1 MFSSLYIDDRLTS
14 VRRVRGLG
22 APAPRRDVS
31 PRASRHGAVD
41 LTRYYEGR
49 VIDLEGALAE
59 ATQQE
64 TWEAFDDLK
73 EKLQLGAT
81 RTLRFTRPGFS
92 EAEQLDVI
100 VASVVDDNVV
110 ADEPGVIR
118 WGVSLFAADP
128 RIYGA
133 TLRAASYDPA
143 AALAGG
149 GVTFP
154 LTFPVTFSVSTVS
167 LLEILVGGNAPT
179 PPVLTLRG
187 PANNPTFDNDT
198 TDKSIQTTAVL
209 GSSDTLSIDVAAR
222 TVTLN
227 GASRPDLFDVGES
240 TWWELARGTNRLRVR
255 GTGMSVGST
264 LFTCQYR
271 NARI

>member
-1 MFSSLYIDDRLTS
+1 MFDSLLIEDLATS
-14 VRRVRGLG
+14 VRDVRGLG
-22 APAPRRDVS
+22 TPAPRRDVS
-31 PRASRHGAVD
+31 PRSSRHGAID

-49 VIDLEGALAE
+49 VIDLVGDLTE
-59 ATQQE
+59 ATQVA
-64 TWEAFDDLK
+64 TWEALDALK

-81 RTLRFTRPGFS
+81 RTLQFTRAGFS
-92 EAEQLDVI
+92 EAEQVEVV
-100 VASVVDDNVV
+100 VASTVDAEVSAERPN
-110 ADEPGVIR
+110 VIR

-154 LTFPVTFSVSTVS
+154 LTFPVSFSVSTVS
-167 LLEILVGGNAPT
+167 LLELLVGGNAPT

-187 PANNPTFDNDT
+187 PANTPTFDNDT
-198 TDKSIQTTAVL
+198 TGLSIQTTAVL
-209 GSSDTLSIDVAAR
+209 GSSDTLSIDVKAR

-227 GASRPDLFDVGES
+227 GASRPDLIDVGES